1 MMFFRTIFLFL
12 LISFAPAIMA
22 ASEVWR
28 TQLQSPTIIGEGT
41 LKIFLWEVYDIR
53 LLSDGAPFSWH
64 KDFVLEFV
72 YKRDLT
78 KNEVIEASIKEMR
91 RQKNVTDSQIE
102 RWQAY
107 LQQAIK
113 SVQPATKAAL
123 FWTDKGT
130 ITFYYEGKTPVT
142 IPDAAFSQAFINIWL
157 GPDTTEPALR
167 KALLGLK

>member
-1 MMFFRTIFLFL
+1 MFFRTIFLFL
-12 LISFAPAIMA
+12 LITFAPANMA

-41 LKIFLWEVYDIR
+41 LKIFLWEVYDIS
-53 LLSDGAPFSWH
+53 LLSDDAPFSWH

-78 KNEVIEASIKEMR
+78 KDEVIEASLKEMQ
-91 RQKNVTDSQIE
+91 RQKNITDSQIE
-102 RWQAY
+102 RWQQY
-107 LQQAIK
+107 LQQGIK

-123 FWTDKGT
+123 FWTDRGT
-130 ITFYYEGKTPVT
+130 ITFYYEGKAPVS
-142 IPDAAFSQAFINIWL
+142 ISDAAFAQAFIKIWL
-157 GPDTTEPALR
+157 GADTSEPELR